1 MLRGLGGGAQPY
13 PTLKRTLI
21 LVWEEN
27 REQID
32 RPKMH
37 KLIWYISNMQEKM
50 NLVNGTGIPQ
60 NTMHVR
66 YTLRETVVAH
76 PGQRFP
82 RAC

>member
-13 PTLKRTLI
+13 PTLKHIII

-37 KLIWYISNMQEKM
+37 KLIWYISNM
-50 NLVNGTGIPQ
+50 
-60 NTMHVR
+60 
-66 YTLRETVVAH
+66 
-76 PGQRFP
+76 
-82 RAC
+82 